1 MTVLQPERRLGWI
14 GGAVPGRCPAPA
26 TGAPGGVP
34 AAASS
39 PQTLVFDADDTLWEN
54 NIRFEAV
61 VAGFLDWLNH
71 PELDRFAL
79 RAVLNEVERVNSA
92 THGYGSKVFVRS
104 LHDCFE
110 RVSGRPPEAR
120 ERAEI
125 DALAEELHHH
135 RVFLVPPVAE
145 LLADLASRHTLRLLT
160 KGDPA
165 EQRGKLDAS
174 GLASLFVSVHIVEE
188 KDEGTY
194 RRLAGDFGLDP
205 ATVWMIGNSPR
216 SDINPARR
224 AGWRA
229 VFVPNPNTWA
239 LEHDA
244 IDHTDPAVLMCRSL
258 ADLRQH
264 F

>member
-1 MTVLQPERRLGWI
+1 MTVLHPERHVGRGGFPPTPI
-14 GGAVPGRCPAPA
+14 GGPVSIDAPI
-26 TGAPGGVP
+26 
-34 AAASS
+34 SQ

-54 NIRFEAV
+54 NIRFERV
-61 VAGFLDWLNH
+61 VADYLDWLAH
-71 PELDRFAL
+71 PDLDRHAQ

-92 THGYGSKVFVRS
+92 LHGYGSMVFVRS

-110 RVSGRPPEAR
+110 RLTGRLADAR

-125 DALAEELHHH
+125 DSLAEELRQP
-135 RVFLVPPVAE
+135 RVDLVPQAAHV
-145 LLADLASRHTLRLLT
+145 LADLSSRHTLRLLT
-160 KGDPA
+160 KGDPV

-174 GLASLFVSVHIVEE
+174 GLASLFASVHIVAE

-205 ATVWMIGNSPR
+205 RNVWMIGNSPR

-239 LEHDA
+239 LERDD

-258 ADLRQH
+258 ADLRHH

>member
-1 MTVLQPERRLGWI
+1 MTVVHSQRRLGR
-14 GGAVPGRCPAPA
+14 GDLPPTPF
-26 TGAPGGVP
+26 GAPVGVSAP
-34 AAASS
+34 VGR

-54 NIRFEAV
+54 NIRFERV
-61 VAGFLDWLNH
+61 VANYLDWLAH
-71 PELDRFAL
+71 PDLDRHAQ
-79 RAVLNEVERVNSA
+79 RAVLNEVERKNSA
-92 THGYGSKVFVRS
+92 LYGYGSTVFVRS
-104 LHDCFE
+104 LHECFE
-110 RVSGRPPEAR
+110 RLTGRLADAR
-120 ERAEI
+120 ERSEI
-125 DALAEELHHH
+125 DSLTADLRQH
-135 RVFLVPPVAE
+135 RVDLVPQAAQV
-145 LLADLASRHTLRLLT
+145 LADLSSRHTLRLLT

-174 GLASLFVSVHIVEE
+174 GLASLFASVHIVAE
-188 KDEGTY
+188 KDEGSY

-205 ATVWMIGNSPR
+205 RSVWMIGNSPR

-239 LEHDA
+239 LEHDD

-258 ADLRQH
+258 ADLRHH